1 MTAAGVGN
9 RAIKRSV
16 ANEPESNAFTGVQ
29 NQASAID
36 FQLQER
42 PISAATYQKQIGN
55 NQKTQV
61 FFSEEQISDYRQRQ
75 E

>member
-16 ANEPESNAFTGVQ
+16 ANEPENNAFTGVQ

-42 PISAATYQKQIGN
+42 PISAATYQKQIGR
-55 NQKTQV
+55 NQKAQV
-61 FFSEEQISDYRQRQ
+61 FFSEGQISDYRQR
-75 E
+75 